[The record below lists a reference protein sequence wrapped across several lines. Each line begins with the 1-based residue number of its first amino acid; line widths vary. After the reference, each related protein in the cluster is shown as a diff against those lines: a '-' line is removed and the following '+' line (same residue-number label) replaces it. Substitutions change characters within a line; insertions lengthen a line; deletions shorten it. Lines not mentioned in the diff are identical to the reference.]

1 MAIPFL
7 SNINMNKNEI
17 QNLVLHSQTSDPTGT
32 EGQIYYNSNTN
43 KVLVHNG
50 SSFINISG
58 DIASVTLTG
67 GDGVSIPSQPTDS
80 DGNYTAT
87 INADLKA
94 NGGLVIESAKI
105 AVDLGASSITGTL
118 AVADGGTGVTSKTGT
133 GSVVLSN
140 SPTLVTPA
148 LGTPSALVGTN
159 ITGTAASLTAG
170 KVTVTE
176 DTSSNTNYN
185 VVFHNGSNALLD
197 ESSTG
202 GFHYNPSTETLSVK
216 NLNVTVK
223 TTQKEVEL
231 INTSGG
237 IIFEGDTNNDFETT
251 LDVVDPTADRTINLP
266 NKSGTVAMTSDLVA
280 NEKVT
285 KLLSGD
291 GSNTTYTI
299 DHGFGTNLVMTQVLH
314 YGNAGSGATHD
325 VVQVEVQAGSD
336 TDKIDVIFGTAPTTS
351 EDYLVLVSKFP
362 AAS

>member
-7 SNINMNKNEI
+7 SNIDMNKNEI
-17 QNLVLHSQTSDPTGT
+17 QNLVLHSQTSDPTGS

-94 NGGLVIESAKI
+94 NGGLVIESEKI

-176 DTSSNTNYN
+176 DTSSNTNFN
-185 VVFHNGSNALLD
+185 VVYHDGSNALLD

-202 GFHYNPSTETLSVK
+202 GFTYNPSTETLSVK
-216 NLNVTVK
+216 NLSVTVK
-223 TTQKEVEL
+223 TTQKDVEV

-237 IIFEGDTNNDFETT
+237 IIFEGDTADDNETT
-251 LDVVDPTADRTINLP
+251 LDVIDPTQDNTINLP
-266 NKSGTVAMTSDLVA
+266 NASGTVQLTGDTTREVA
-280 NEKVT
+280 LTLTPGGSSGQQGHIT
-285 KLLSGD
+285 KST
-291 GSNTTYTI
+291 NTYTV
-299 DHGFGTNLVMTQVLH
+299 DQRLGTRDVACQVYH
-314 YGNAGSGATHD
+314 TSNYDTVHVDVTRAT
-325 VVQVEVQAGSD
+325 VNTVEVAFGQSVTNGD
-336 TDKIDVIFGTAPTTS
+336 YKILITKIG
-351 EDYLVLVSKFP
+351 
-362 AAS
+362 

>member
-7 SNINMNKNEI
+7 SNINMNRNEI
-17 QNLVLHSQTSDPTGT
+17 QNLVLHKQTSDPTGA
-32 EGQIYYNSNTN
+32 EGQIYYNSDDK

-50 SSFINISG
+50 SNFINISG
-58 DIASVTLTG
+58 DIASITLTP
-67 GDGVSIPSQPTDS
+67 GDGISIPSQPTDA

-133 GSVVLSN
+133 GSVVLSD

-176 DTSSNTNYN
+176 TTSGAGNFNIVY
-185 VVFHNGSNALLD
+185 HDGSNGLLD
-197 ESSTG
+197 EADST
-202 GFHYNPSTETLSVK
+202 FFYTPSTETLTVK

-237 IIFEGDTNNDFETT
+237 VVFEGDTDDSHETT
-251 LDVVDPTADRTINLP
+251 LDVINPTADRTINLP

-299 DHGFGTNLVMTQVLH
+299 DHGFGTNHVMTQVLH
-314 YGNAGSGATHD
+314 YGNAGSGATYD
-325 VVQVEVQAGSD
+325 VVYVEVQAGID

>member
-7 SNINMNKNEI
+7 SNIDMNKNEI

-43 KVLVHNG
+43 KVLIHNG

-58 DIASVTLTG
+58 DIADVALTA
-67 GDGVSIPSQPTDS
+67 GDGIDITQATDS

-87 INADLKA
+87 ISTDLKA
-94 NGGLVIESAKI
+94 NGGLVIESTEL

-185 VVFHNGSNALLD
+185 VVYHDGSNGLLD
-197 ESSTG
+197 ESSSG
-202 GFHYNPSTETLSVK
+202 GFTYNPNTETLSVK

-223 TTQKEVEL
+223 TTQKDVEV

-237 IIFEGDTNNDFETT
+237 VVFEGDTANDFETT

-266 NKSGTVAMTSDLVA
+266 NASGTVQLVGDA
-280 NEKVT
+280 TREFAVALNASEGTVT
-285 KLLSGD
+285 KST
-291 GSNTTYTI
+291 NTYTVTHSLNSR
-299 DHGFGTNLVMTQVLH
+299 DVACQVYH
-314 YGNAGSGATHD
+314 TSNYDTVHVDVTRATVD
-325 VVQVEVQAGSD
+325 TVEVAFGQSV
-336 TDKIDVIFGTAPTTS
+336 TDGDYKILITKIG
-351 EDYLVLVSKFP
+351 
-362 AAS
+362 

>member
-7 SNINMNKNEI
+7 SNIDMNKNEI

-43 KVLVHNG
+43 KVLIHNG

-58 DIASVTLTG
+58 DIADVALTAG
-67 GDGVSIPSQPTDS
+67 NGIDITQATDS

-87 INADLKA
+87 ISTDLKA
-94 NGGLVIESAKI
+94 NGGLVIESTEL

-176 DTSSNTNYN
+176 DTSSNTNFN
-185 VVFHNGSNALLD
+185 VVYHDGSNALLD

-202 GFHYNPSTETLSVK
+202 GFTYNPSTETLSVK
-216 NLNVTVK
+216 NLSVTVK
-223 TTQKEVEL
+223 TTQKDVEV

-237 IIFEGDTNNDFETT
+237 IIF
-251 LDVVDPTADRTINLP
+251 
-266 NKSGTVAMTSDLVA
+266 
-280 NEKVT
+280 
-285 KLLSGD
+285 
-291 GSNTTYTI
+291 
-299 DHGFGTNLVMTQVLH
+299 
-314 YGNAGSGATHD
+314 
-325 VVQVEVQAGSD
+325 
-336 TDKIDVIFGTAPTTS
+336 
-351 EDYLVLVSKFP
+351 
-362 AAS
+362 